1 MYVMEFV
8 CPRSFSVFYFIPCCF
23 ASRDYGA
30 WSNFQT
36 WLLCVVCSAQVI
48 ERAAELDIYLPKV
61 LVKMVS
67 ECLFGKIPSDWD
79 QSPELGGAGA
89 GGW

>member
-36 WLLCVVCSAQVI
+36 RLLCVVCSAQVI

-67 ECLFGKIPSDWD
+67 ECLFGKIPIEIPTSD
-79 QSPELGGAGA
+79 SEIELNH
-89 GGW
+89 

>member
-1 MYVMEFV
+1 LFSDSDYELRLLERKANA
-8 CPRSFSVFYFIPCCF
+8 PRFQARAQKNRNLMRNSV
-23 ASRDYGA
+23 R
-30 WSNFQT
+30 
-36 WLLCVVCSAQVI
+36 LRQVI

>member
-1 MYVMEFV
+1 MYVMEFHL
-8 CPRSFSVFYFIPCCF
+8 SVLAHFQCFIVLLY
-23 ASRDYGA
+23 RDYGA

-36 WLLCVVCSAQVI
+36 RLLCVVCSAQVI

-79 QSPELGGAGA
+79 QSPDLGGAGA

>member
-23 ASRDYGA
+23 ASRHFGA

-36 WLLCVVCSAQVI
+36 RLLCVVCSAQVI

>member
-1 MYVMEFV
+1 MT
-8 CPRSFSVFYFIPCCF
+8 S
-23 ASRDYGA
+23 DYGA

-36 WLLCVVCSAQVI
+36 RVLCFGSAQVI

>member
-1 MYVMEFV
+1 MVK
-8 CPRSFSVFYFIPCCF
+8 FSNS
-23 ASRDYGA
+23 A
-30 WSNFQT
+30 
-36 WLLCVVCSAQVI
+36 VVCVCFAQVI